1 MKSMMKKFMLLM
13 MLLVLTVSVCAC
25 GGSEDAEDQTEQ
37 AEQVEQESQDE
48 KVEVSLIERESSDL
62 NLLTGLDTLT
72 EEAKGKRPVAIMVNN
87 IEPSF
92 PQYGIAQADIIF
104 EIVVEGNQTRFMALY
119 GDYTQVP
126 QICSVRSARKYF
138 GSLAKGFDAVYVNWG
153 MAEAIRPYI
162 NSLKLTHFDGASDT
176 NGLFARDT
184 DRKSAGYALEHTG
197 YFDGTKLA
205 AVLDKKD
212 VDMNV
217 KPEYDSTVFLFNS
230 TPVAPKGTPCTEV
243 TVEFGAAT
251 AGFKYNEETGTYLKT
266 HNGKAQMDG
275 RADAQLEFTNVIVL
289 ETGVMMDPNGTHK
302 MLNWYNGTGY
312 YISNGV
318 AQEIKFAKASE
329 TSRLVLFDLDGNELA
344 INPGKSYISMND
356 FDTTTLK

>member
-1 MKSMMKKFMLLM
+1 MKNAMKKMMLLM

-25 GGSEDAEDQTEQ
+25 GNNEGTTTEDTEKN
-37 AEQVEQESQDE
+37 EQNQQVT
-48 KVEVSLIERESSDL
+48 LIDRESSDL
-62 NLLTGLDTLT
+62 NLLTGLDTLS
-72 EEAKGKRPVAIMVNN
+72 EEAKGKRPVAVMVNN
-87 IEPSF
+87 IEPCF

-126 QICSVRSARKYF
+126 EVCSVRSARKYF

-162 NSLKLTHFDGASDT
+162 NSLKLTHFDGASDA

-184 DRKSAGYALEHTG
+184 DRKAAGYALEHTG
-197 YFDGTKLA
+197 YFNGTKLPG
-205 AVLDKKD
+205 VLEKQD

-217 KPEYDSTVFLFNS
+217 KDEYDSTVFLFNS
-230 TPVAPKGTPCTEV
+230 APIAPEGKECTSV
-243 TVEFGAAT
+243 TIEFGAAT
-251 AGFKYNEETGTYLKT
+251 AGFTYNEETGTYFKT

-275 RADAQLEFTNVIVL
+275 RTDTQLEFTNLIIL
-289 ETGVMMDPNGTHK
+289 ETGVMTDPNGTHK
-302 MLNWYNGTGY
+302 MLNWYNGEGY
-312 YISNGV
+312 YVSNGV

-329 TSRLVLFDLDGNELA
+329 TARLVLYDLEGNELA

-356 FDTTTLK
+356 FDTATLK

>member
-1 MKSMMKKFMLLM
+1 
-13 MLLVLTVSVCAC
+13 MLLVLTITVCAC
-25 GGSEDAEDQTEQ
+25 GNDEGAKAPEQDDTE
-37 AEQVEQESQDE
+37 VVNNTST
-48 KVEVSLIERESSDL
+48 VEREASEL
-62 NLLTGLDTLT
+62 NLLTGLDTLS
-72 EEAKGKRPVAIMVNN
+72 EEAKGKRPVAVMVNN
-87 IEPSF
+87 IAPSF

-126 QICSVRSARKYF
+126 EVCSVRSARKYF

-162 NSLKLTHFDGASDT
+162 TSLKLTHFDGASDT
-176 NGLFARDT
+176 NGLFSRDT
-184 DRKSAGYALEHTG
+184 ARKAAGYSLEHTG

-205 AVLDKKD
+205 EVLEKQD

-230 TPVAPKGTPCTEV
+230 EPVAPEGEECKEV
-243 TVEFGAAT
+243 IVEFGAAT
-251 AGFKYNEETGTYLKT
+251 AGFKYNEETGTYFKT
-266 HNGKAQMDG
+266 HNGEKQMDG
-275 RADAQLEFTNVIVL
+275 RAETQLEFTNLIIL

-302 MLNWYNGTGY
+302 MLNWYNGDGY
-312 YISNGV
+312 YVSNGV
-318 AQEIKFAKASE
+318 AQEIKFAKTSE
-329 TSRLVLFDLDGNELA
+329 TARLVLYDLDGNELA

>member
-1 MKSMMKKFMLLM
+1 MKSMMKKIMLVM
-13 MLLVLTVSVCAC
+13 MLLVLTVFVCAC
-25 GGSEDAEDQTEQ
+25 GGSDDVDEQ
-37 AEQVEQESQDE
+37 AGQDEQVEQEAQGGSE
-48 KVEVSLIERESSDL
+48 NAPLVERESSDL
-62 NLLTGLDTLT
+62 NLLTGLDTLS
-72 EEAKGKRPVAIMVNN
+72 EEAKGKRPVAVMVNN
-87 IEPSF
+87 IAPSF

-126 QICSVRSARKYF
+126 EVCSVRSARKYF

-162 NSLKLTHFDGASDT
+162 SSLNLTHFDGASDT
-176 NGLFARDT
+176 NGLFSRDT
-184 DRKSAGYALEHTG
+184 ARKSAGYALEHTG
-197 YFDGTKLA
+197 YFDGTKLPE
-205 AVLDKKD
+205 VLEKKD

-217 KPEYDSTVFLFNS
+217 KSEHDSTVFLFNAS
-230 TPVAPKGTPCTEV
+230 PVAPEGDPCTEV

-251 AGFKYNEETGTYLKT
+251 AGFKYNEATGTYLKT
-266 HNGKAQMDG
+266 HNGEAQMDG
-275 RADAQLEFTNVIVL
+275 RENTQLEFTNLIVL

-302 MLNWYNGTGY
+302 MLNWYNGNGY

-329 TSRLVLFDLDGNELA
+329 TARLVLYDLDGKELA

>member
-1 MKSMMKKFMLLM
+1 MKNAMKKLMLLAM
-13 MLLVLTVSVCAC
+13 MLVLTVFVCAC
-25 GGSEDAEDQTEQ
+25 GNNGEATTDESEQ
-37 AEQVEQESQDE
+37 AGQQGSQSVE
-48 KVEVSLIERESSDL
+48 LIDRDASDL
-62 NLLTGLDTLT
+62 NLLTGLDTLS
-72 EEAKGKRPVAIMVNN
+72 EEAKGKRPVAVMVNN
-87 IEPSF
+87 IEPCF

-126 QICSVRSARKYF
+126 EVCSVRSARKYF

-153 MAEAIRPYI
+153 MAEVIRPYI
-162 NSLKLTHFDGASDT
+162 NSLKLTHFDGASDA

-184 DRKSAGYALEHTG
+184 ERKAAGYALEHTG
-197 YFDGTKLA
+197 YFDGTKLPS
-205 AVLDKKD
+205 VLEKQK

-217 KPEYDSTVFLFNS
+217 KDEYSSTVFLFNS
-230 TPVAPKGTPCTEV
+230 TPIAPAGEPCTEV
-243 TVEFGAAT
+243 KVEFGAAT
-251 AGFKYNEETGTYLKT
+251 ASFKYNEETGTYLKS

-275 RADAQLEFTNVIVL
+275 RANTQLEFTNLIIL

-312 YISNGV
+312 YVSNGV

-329 TSRLVLFDLDGNELA
+329 TARLVIYDLEGNELA

>member
-1 MKSMMKKFMLLM
+1 MKNTMKKLMLLM

-25 GGSEDAEDQTEQ
+25 GNNDDATTNDDTEQTEQ
-37 AEQVEQESQDE
+37 QD
-48 KVEVSLIERESSDL
+48 VTLISRDASDL
-62 NLLTGLDTLT
+62 NLLTGLDTLS
-72 EEAKGKRPVAIMVNN
+72 EEAKGKRPVAVMVNN

-104 EIVVEGNQTRFMALY
+104 EILVEGNQTRFMALY

-126 QICSVRSARKYF
+126 EVCSVRSARKYF

-162 NSLKLTHFDGASDT
+162 NSLKLTHFDGASDA

-184 DRKSAGYALEHTG
+184 DRKAAGYALEHTG
-197 YFDGTKLA
+197 YFDGTKLDE
-205 AVLDKKD
+205 VLESQD

-217 KPEYDSTVFLFNS
+217 KDEYSSTVFLFNS
-230 TPVAPKGTPCTEV
+230 EPIAPEGKECTEV
-243 TVEFGAAT
+243 TIEFGAAT
-251 AGFKYNEETGTYLKT
+251 AGFTYNEETGTYFKT

-275 RADAQLEFTNVIVL
+275 KTETQLEFTNVIVL
-289 ETGVMMDPNGTHK
+289 ETAVMTDPNGTHK
-302 MLNWYNGTGY
+302 MLNWYNGEGY

-329 TSRLVLFDLDGNELA
+329 TARLVLFDLDGNELA

>member
-1 MKSMMKKFMLLM
+1 MKKTIKKITLLM
-13 MLLVLTVSVCAC
+13 MMLLLTVGLCAC
-25 GGSEDAEDQTEQ
+25 GNNDSTEVTDNEDDAQQQGT
-37 AEQVEQESQDE
+37 V
-48 KVEVSLIERESSDL
+48 LIEREASDL
-62 NLLTGLDTLT
+62 NLLTGEDTLT
-72 EEAKGKRPVAIMVNN
+72 EEAKGKRPVAVMVNN

-104 EIVVEGNQTRFMALY
+104 EILVEGNQTRFMALY

-126 QICSVRSARKYF
+126 EVCSVRSARKYF

-162 NSLKLTHFDGASDT
+162 TSLNLTHFDGASDT

-184 DRKSAGYALEHTG
+184 ARRSAGYSLEHTG

-205 AVLDKKD
+205 SVLESQD
-212 VDMNV
+212 VDMDV
-217 KPEYDSTVFLFNS
+217 KDQYASTVFLFNAE
-230 TPVAPKGTPCTEV
+230 PVAPEGEECTEV
-243 TVEFGAAT
+243 TIEFGAAT
-251 AGFKYNEETGTYLKT
+251 AGFTYNEETGTYFKT

-275 RADAQLEFTNVIVL
+275 RTETQLEFTNVIVL
-289 ETGVMMDPNGTHK
+289 ETAVMMDPNGTHK
-302 MLNWYNGTGY
+302 MLNWYNGDGY

-318 AQEIKFAKASE
+318 VQEIKFAKASE
-329 TSRLVLFDLDGNELA
+329 TARLVLYDLDGNELA